1 MFSETPII
9 SVISFIETWEVLFI
23 VYISEISPPKKISGL
38 SSICVAFDYNPY
50 IVDSLKTI
58 PTYYYHKKD
67 KVWEFPVCYLGRL
80 LDNLTFLDEIQLKLL
95 DTPESGQF
103 RQGQLFQEPL
113 SEIEKVSFKMKP
125 FEHQLEAINFGLEH
139 EKWLLLDSMGLG
151 KTNSIIWLAETLK
164 RRGIIDHCFIICGVN
179 SLKQNW
185 KKEIAKFSTE
195 SAVVLGEYTTRTGT
209 IRYRPMDKRAE
220 QLRNPIEEFFVIT
233 NIESLR
239 DDRIIEAFKK
249 SENSFGMIAF
259 DEAHKAATKTSQQ
272 GTNLLKLDAPFKI
285 AATGTL
291 ITNNPLSAYVPLSW
305 TENDQSTLTTY
316 KSQYCNFGGFK
327 NAQVIG
333 FKNLEVLQEEISN
346 CSLRRTLDQVRSDM
360 PPKTVTIELLELE
373 DDQRKFYEA
382 IKEGVKEEADKIE
395 LKSAN
400 LLALT
405 TRLRQATAC
414 PSLLTTQNICSVKV
428 ERCVELISEL
438 TSQGEKVVV
447 LSVFKET
454 LNELA
459 AKLGQFRYSINT
471 GDTPDAIVGNNVDR
485 FQNDPNEQ
493 VFAGTWGKVGTGWTL
508 NAASYLICLDTP
520 YTAAMFDQGTDRVW
534 RVNNERPAFI
544 TVLECKDTIDER
556 VQQIIE
562 HKKELGEYLVDGV
575 EFSGT
580 TSSKLDDELRAIIR
594 DL

>member
-1 MFSETPII
+1 MIHIT
-9 SVISFIETWEVLFI
+9 
-23 VYISEISPPKKISGL
+23 EISPPQKMSGL
-38 SSICVAFDYNPY
+38 SSICVTFDFNQY
-50 IVDSLKTI
+50 IVDALKTI

-67 KVWEFPVCYLGRL
+67 NVWEFPICYLGRL
-80 LDNLTFLDEIQLKLL
+80 LDSLTFLDEIQLKLL
-95 DTPESGQF
+95 DTPESGELRFGKQYN
-103 RQGQLFQEPL
+103 LEPL

-125 FEHQLEAINFGLEH
+125 FDHQLEAINYGLAQ

-195 SAVVLGEYTTRTGT
+195 SAVVLGEYTTRNGT
-209 IRYRPMDKRAE
+209 IRYRSMDKRAA
-220 QLRNPIEEFFVIT
+220 QLKDPIEEFFVIT
-233 NIESLR
+233 NLESLR
-239 DDRIIEAFKK
+239 DDCIIEAFKK
-249 SENSFGMIAF
+249 SSNNFGMIAF

-305 TENDQSTLTTY
+305 TGNDRSILTTY
-316 KSQYCNFGGFK
+316 KSQYCNFGGIH

-333 FKNLEVLQEEISN
+333 FKNLEVLQEEIQS
-346 CSLRRTLDQVRSDM
+346 CSLRRTLDQVRTDM
-360 PPKTVTIELLELE
+360 PPKTVTLEVLE
-373 DDQRKFYEA
+373 PDESQRKFYEA

-414 PSLLTTQNICSVKV
+414 PSLLTTQNISSCKV
-428 ERCVELISEL
+428 DRCVELIQEL

-454 LNELA
+454 LNDLA
-459 AKLGQFRYSINT
+459 AKLDQFRFSVNT
-471 GDTPDAIVGNNVDR
+471 GDVPDAIVADNVSR
-485 FQNDPNEQ
+485 FQDDPREQ
-493 VFAGTWGKVGTGWTL
+493 VFIGTWGKVGTGWTL
-508 NAASYLICLDTP
+508 NAASYLICIDTP
-520 YTAAMFDQGTDRVW
+520 YTAAMFDQGTDRIW
-534 RVNNERPAFI
+534 RVNNDRPAFI
-544 TVLECKDTIDER
+544 TVLLCGDTIDER
-556 VQQIIE
+556 VQEIIE
-562 HKKELGEYLVDGV
+562 RKKELGEYLVDGV
-575 EFSGT
+575 EFSGQLN
-580 TSSKLDDELRAIIR
+580 SKLDDELRAIIR

>member
-1 MFSETPII
+1 MIHIT
-9 SVISFIETWEVLFI
+9 
-23 VYISEISPPKKISGL
+23 EISPPQKMSGL
-38 SSICVAFDYNPY
+38 SSICVTFDFNQY
-50 IVDSLKTI
+50 IVDALKTI

-67 KVWEFPVCYLGRL
+67 NVWEFPICYLGRL
-80 LDNLTFLDEIQLKLL
+80 LDSLTFLDEIQLKLL
-95 DTPESGQF
+95 DTPESGDGEF
-103 RQGQLFQEPL
+103 RFGKQYNLEPL

-125 FEHQLEAINFGLEH
+125 FDHQLEAINYGLAQ

-195 SAVVLGEYTTRTGT
+195 SAVVLGEYTTRNGT
-209 IRYRPMDKRAE
+209 IRYRSLDQRAA
-220 QLRNPIEEFFVIT
+220 QLKDPIEEFFVIT
-233 NIESLR
+233 NLESLR

-249 SENSFGMIAF
+249 SSNKFGMIAF

-305 TENDQSTLTTY
+305 TGNDRSILTTY
-316 KSQYCNFGGFK
+316 KSQYCNFGGIH

-333 FKNLEVLQEEISN
+333 FKNLEVLQEEIQS
-346 CSLRRTLDQVRSDM
+346 CSLRRTLDQVRTDM
-360 PPKTVTIELLELE
+360 PPKTVTLEVLE
-373 DDQRKFYEA
+373 PDESQRKFYEA

-414 PSLLTTQNICSVKV
+414 PSLLTTQSISSCKV
-428 ERCVELISEL
+428 DRCVELIQEL

-454 LNELA
+454 LNDLA
-459 AKLGQFRYSINT
+459 AKLDQFRFSINT
-471 GDTPDAIVGNNVDR
+471 GDVPDAVVADNVSR
-485 FQNDPNEQ
+485 FQEDPREQ
-493 VFAGTWGKVGTGWTL
+493 VFIGTWGKVGTGWTL
-508 NAASYLICLDTP
+508 NAASYLICIDTP
-520 YTAAMFDQGTDRVW
+520 YTAAMFDQGTDRIW
-534 RVNNERPAFI
+534 RVNNDRPAFI
-544 TVLECKDTIDER
+544 TVLICGDTIDER
-556 VQQIIE
+556 VQEIIE
-562 HKKELGEYLVDGV
+562 RKKELGEYLVDGV
-575 EFSGT
+575 EFSGQLN
-580 TSSKLDDELRAIIR
+580 SKLDDELRAIIR

>member
-1 MFSETPII
+1 MINIT
-9 SVISFIETWEVLFI
+9 
-23 VYISEISPPKKISGL
+23 EISPPSKVSGL
-38 SSICVAFDYNPY
+38 SSILVACDYNPY
-50 IVDSLKTI
+50 VIDSLKTV

-67 KVWEFPVCYLGRL
+67 KLWEFPICYLGRI
-80 LDNLTFLDEIQLKLL
+80 LDNLTFLDDIQLKLL
-95 DTPESGQF
+95 DTPESGEF
-103 RQGQLFQEPL
+103 RFSKNNPQEPL
-113 SEIEKVSFKMKP
+113 TEIEKVSFKMKP

-164 RRGIIDHCFIICGVN
+164 RRGVIDHCFIICGVN

-220 QLRNPIEEFFVIT
+220 QLKNPIEEFFVIT

-249 SENSFGMIAF
+249 SENKFGMIAF
-259 DEAHKAATKTSQQ
+259 DEAHRAATKSSQQ

-305 TENDQSTLTTY
+305 TGNDQSILTMY

-327 NAQVIG
+327 NAQVTG

-360 PPKTVTIELLELE
+360 PPKTVTIELLEPE

-405 TRLRQATAC
+405 TRLRQATSC
-414 PSLLTTQNICSVKV
+414 PSLLTTQDISSCKV
-428 ERCVELISEL
+428 DRCVELIQEL

-459 AKLGQFRYSINT
+459 AKLEQFRYSINT
-471 GDTPDAIVGNNVDR
+471 GDTPDAVVGSNVAR
-485 FQNDPNEQ
+485 FQDDPKEQ

-520 YTAAMFDQGTDRVW
+520 YTAAMFDQGTDRIW

-562 HKKELGEYLVDGV
+562 TKKELGEYLVDGV
-575 EFSGT
+575 EFSGPINN
-580 TSSKLDDELRAIIR
+580 KLDDELRAIIR

>member
-1 MFSETPII
+1 VPS
-9 SVISFIETWEVLFI
+9 
-23 VYISEISPPKKISGL
+23 
-38 SSICVAFDYNPY
+38 
-50 IVDSLKTI
+50 
-58 PTYYYHKKD
+58 
-67 KVWEFPVCYLGRL
+67 CYLGRL
-80 LDNLTFLDEIQLKLL
+80 LDNLTFLDDIQLKLL

-103 RQGQLFQEPL
+103 RSGKFNLEPL

-125 FEHQLEAINFGLEH
+125 FEHQLEAINFGLTN

-151 KTNSIIWLAETLK
+151 KTNSIMWLAETLK
-164 RRGIIDHCFIICGVN
+164 RRGLINHCFIICGVN

-185 KKEIAKFSTE
+185 KKEIQKFSTE

-209 IRYRPMDKRAE
+209 VRYRSMEKRAE

-233 NIESLR
+233 NLESLR

-249 SENSFGMIAF
+249 SSNKFGMIAF
-259 DEAHKAATKTSQQ
+259 DEAHKAATKSSQQ

-305 TENDQSTLTTY
+305 TGNDQSTLTNY

-333 FKNLEVLQEEISN
+333 YKNLDVLQEEINS

-360 PPKTVTIELLELE
+360 PQKTVTLEVLE
-373 DDQRKFYEA
+373 PDDDQRKFYEA

-414 PSLLTTQNICSVKV
+414 PSLLTTQSVSSCKV
-428 ERCVELISEL
+428 DRCVELIQEL

-459 AKLGQFRYSINT
+459 AKLGQFRFSINT
-471 GDTPDAIVGNNVDR
+471 GDTPDAVVGNNVAR
-485 FQNDPNEQ
+485 FQEDPSEQ

-508 NAASYLICLDTP
+508 NAASYLICIDTP
-520 YTAAMFDQGTDRVW
+520 YTAAMFDQGTDRVY
-534 RVNNERPAFI
+534 RINNDRPAFI
-544 TVLECKDTIDER
+544 TVLMCSDTIDER
-556 VQQIIE
+556 VQEIIE
-562 HKKELGEYLVDGV
+562 KKKELGEYLVDGV
-575 EFSGT
+575 EFSGNIN
-580 TSSKLDDELRAIIR
+580 SKLDDELRDILR
-594 DL
+594 SL

>member
-1 MFSETPII
+1 MIRLT
-9 SVISFIETWEVLFI
+9 
-23 VYISEISPPKKISGL
+23 EISPPKKISGL
-38 SSICVAFDYNPY
+38 SSICCTFDFNQY
-50 IVDSLKTI
+50 IVDALKTI
-58 PTYYYHKKD
+58 PTFYYHKKD
-67 KVWEFPVCYLGRL
+67 NVWEFPVSYLGRL
-80 LDNLTFLDEIQLKLL
+80 LDSLTFLDEIQLNLL
-95 DTPESGQF
+95 DTPESGEF
-103 RQGQLFQEPL
+103 HFNKKYSLEPL

-164 RRGIIDHCFIICGVN
+164 RRGVIDHCFIICGVN

-185 KKEIAKFSTE
+185 KKEIATFSTE
-195 SAVVLGEYTTRTGT
+195 SAVVLGEYVTRNGK
-209 IRYRPMDKRAE
+209 IRYRPMDKRAQ
-220 QLRNPIEEFFVIT
+220 QLKDPIEELFVIT
-233 NIESLR
+233 NLESLR
-239 DDRIIEAFKK
+239 DDRIIEAFK
-249 SENSFGMIAF
+249 NSKNRFGMIAF
-259 DEAHKAATKTSQQ
+259 DEAHKAATKSSQQ
-272 GTNLLKLDAPFKI
+272 GTNLLKLEAPFKI

-305 TENDQSTLTTY
+305 TGNDESTLTTY

-333 FKNLEVLQEEISN
+333 FKNLEILQEEIAS

-360 PPKTVTIELLELE
+360 PAKTVTVELLELE

-414 PSLLTTQNICSVKV
+414 PSLLTTQNVSSCKV
-428 ERCVELISEL
+428 DRCLELIQEL

-459 AKLGQFRYSINT
+459 AKLGQFRFSVNT
-471 GDTPDAIVGNNVDR
+471 GDTPDAVVANNVSR
-485 FQNDPNEQ
+485 FQEDPNEQ
-493 VFAGTWGKVGTGWTL
+493 VFAGTFGKVGTGWTL
-508 NAASYLICLDTP
+508 NAASYMICLDTP
-520 YTAAMFDQGTDRVW
+520 YTDAMFSQATDRVW
-534 RVNNERPAFI
+534 RVTNTRPAFI
-544 TVLECKDTIDER
+544 TVLQCSDTIDER
-556 VQQIIE
+556 VWEIIE
-562 HKKELGEYLVDGV
+562 TKKELGEYLVDGV
-575 EFSGT
+575 EFS
-580 TSSKLDDELRAIIR
+580 SAANNRLDDALRQILA

>member
-1 MFSETPII
+1 MIRLT
-9 SVISFIETWEVLFI
+9 
-23 VYISEISPPKKISGL
+23 EISPPKKISGL
-38 SSICVAFDYNPY
+38 SSICCTFDFNQY

-58 PTYYYHKKD
+58 PTFYYHKKD
-67 KVWEFPVCYLGRL
+67 NVWEFPVCYLGRL
-80 LDNLTFLDEIQLKLL
+80 LDSLTFLDEIQLKLL

-103 RQGQLFQEPL
+103 HFGRQFNLEPL
-113 SEIEKVSFKMKP
+113 SEIEKVSFKLKP
-125 FEHQLEAINFGLEH
+125 FDHQLEAINYGLAH

-185 KKEIAKFSTE
+185 KKEIEKFSTE

-209 IRYRPMDKRAE
+209 IRYRSMDKRAA
-220 QLRNPIEEFFVIT
+220 QLEDPIDEFFVIT
-233 NIESLR
+233 NLESLR
-239 DDRIIEAFKK
+239 DDRVIEAFKK
-249 SENSFGMIAF
+249 SNNKFGMIAF

-272 GTNLLKLDAPFKI
+272 GTNLLKLEAPFKV

-305 TENDQSTLTTY
+305 TNNDQSILTTY
-316 KSQYCNFGGFK
+316 KSQYCNFGGIK
-327 NAQVIG
+327 NSQVIG
-333 FKNLEVLQEEISN
+333 FKNLDVLQEEIQS

-360 PPKTVTIELLELE
+360 PPKTVTLEVLE
-373 DDQRKFYEA
+373 PDDNQRKFYEA

-414 PSLLTTQNICSVKV
+414 PGLLTTQKV
-428 ERCVELISEL
+428 ESIKVNRCLEYIEELV
-438 TSQGEKVVV
+438 SQGEKVVV

-454 LNELA
+454 LNDLA
-459 AKLGQFRYSINT
+459 AKLGQFRFSINT
-471 GDTPDAIVGNNVDR
+471 GDTPDAIVASNVER
-485 FQNDPNEQ
+485 FQADPNEQ
-493 VFAGTWGKVGTGWTL
+493 VFIGTWGKVGTGWTL
-508 NAASYLICLDTP
+508 NAASYLICIDTP
-520 YTAAMFDQGTDRVW
+520 YTAAMFDQGTDRIW

-544 TVLECKDTIDER
+544 TVLICKDTIDER
-556 VQQIIE
+556 VQEIIE
-562 HKKELGEYLVDGV
+562 NKKELGEYLVDGI
-575 EFSGT
+575 EFTGHAN
-580 TSSKLDDELRAIIR
+580 SKLDDELRAIIR

>member
-1 MFSETPII
+1 MIHIT
-9 SVISFIETWEVLFI
+9 
-23 VYISEISPPKKISGL
+23 EISPPQKMSGL
-38 SSICVAFDYNPY
+38 SSICVTFDFNQY
-50 IVDSLKTI
+50 IVDALKTI

-67 KVWEFPVCYLGRL
+67 NVWEFPICYLGRL
-80 LDNLTFLDEIQLKLL
+80 LDSLTFLDEIQLKLL
-95 DTPESGQF
+95 DTPESGEF
-103 RQGQLFQEPL
+103 RFGKQYNLEPL

-125 FEHQLEAINFGLEH
+125 FDHQLEAINYGLAQ

-195 SAVVLGEYTTRTGT
+195 SAVVLGEYTTRNGT
-209 IRYRPMDKRAE
+209 IRYRSMDKRAA
-220 QLRNPIEEFFVIT
+220 QLKDPIEEFFVIT
-233 NIESLR
+233 NLESLR

-249 SENSFGMIAF
+249 SSNKFGMIAF

-305 TENDQSTLTTY
+305 TDNDRSILTTY
-316 KSQYCNFGGFK
+316 KSQYCNFGGIH

-333 FKNLEVLQEEISN
+333 FKNLEVLQEEIQS
-346 CSLRRTLDQVRSDM
+346 CSLRRTLDQVRTDM
-360 PPKTVTIELLELE
+360 PPKTVTLEVLE
-373 DDQRKFYEA
+373 PDESQRKFYEA

-414 PSLLTTQNICSVKV
+414 PSLLTTQNISSCKV
-428 ERCVELISEL
+428 DRCIELIQEL

-454 LNELA
+454 LNDLA
-459 AKLGQFRYSINT
+459 AKLDQFRFSINT
-471 GDTPDAIVGNNVDR
+471 GDVPDAVVADNVSR
-485 FQNDPNEQ
+485 FQDDPREQ
-493 VFAGTWGKVGTGWTL
+493 VFIGTWGKVGTGWTL
-508 NAASYLICLDTP
+508 NAASYLICIDTP
-520 YTAAMFDQGTDRVW
+520 YTAAMFDQGTDRIW
-534 RVNNERPAFI
+534 RVNNDRPAFI
-544 TVLECKDTIDER
+544 TVLLCGDTIDER
-556 VQQIIE
+556 VQEIIE
-562 HKKELGEYLVDGV
+562 RKKELGEYLVDGV
-575 EFSGT
+575 EFSGQLN
-580 TSSKLDDELRAIIR
+580 SKLDDELRAIIR

>member
-1 MFSETPII
+1 MIRIF
-9 SVISFIETWEVLFI
+9 
-23 VYISEISPPKKISGL
+23 EISPPKKISGL
-38 SSICVAFDYNPY
+38 SSLIVDFNFNQY
-50 IVDSLKTI
+50 IVDSIKTI
-58 PTYYYHKKD
+58 PTAHYHKKE
-67 KVWEFPVCYLGRL
+67 KCWELPICYLGRL
-80 LDNLTFLDEIQLKLL
+80 LDSLTFLDEIQLKLL
-95 DTPESGQF
+95 DTPKSGEF
-103 RQGQLFQEPL
+103 HFNKHFNLEPL

-125 FEHQLEAINFGLEH
+125 FEHQLEAINFGLDK

-185 KKEIAKFSTE
+185 KKEIQKFSTE
-195 SAVVLGEYTTRTGT
+195 SAVVLGEYITRNGTTR
-209 IRYRPMDKRAE
+209 YRSMDKRAQ
-220 QLRNPIEEFFVIT
+220 QLKDPIEEFFVIT
-233 NIESLR
+233 NLESLR
-239 DDRIIEAFKK
+239 DDRIIEAFNK
-249 SENSFGMIAF
+249 SANKFGMIAF

-272 GTNLLKLDAPFKI
+272 GTNLLKLEAPFKI

-305 TENDQSTLTTY
+305 TGNDESTLTNY

-327 NAQVIG
+327 NNQVIG
-333 FKNLEVLQEEISN
+333 FKNLDVLQEVIKS

-360 PPKTVTIELLELE
+360 PPKTVTLELLEPE

-395 LKSAN
+395 LKTSS

-405 TRLRQATAC
+405 TRLRQASAC
-414 PSLLTTQNICSVKV
+414 PSILTTQPVSSCKV
-428 ERCVELISEL
+428 DRCLELIQEL

-459 AKLGQFRYSINT
+459 AKLDEFRFSINT
-471 GDTPDAIVGNNVDR
+471 GDVPDPVVASNVAR
-485 FQNDPNEQ
+485 FQDDPNEQ
-493 VFAGTWGKVGTGWTL
+493 VFIGTWGKVGTGWTL
-508 NAASYLICLDTP
+508 NSASYLICLDTP
-520 YTAAMFDQGTDRVW
+520 YTAAMFDQGVDRIY
-534 RVNNERPAFI
+534 RVNNTRPAFI
-544 TVLECKDTIDER
+544 TVLICRDTIDER

-562 HKKELGEYLVDGV
+562 SKKELGNYLIDGI
-575 EFSGT
+575 E
-580 TSSKLDDELRAIIR
+580 SSNITNNLLDDELRAIIR

>member
-1 MFSETPII
+1 MI
-9 SVISFIETWEVLFI
+9 
-23 VYISEISPPKKISGL
+23 YITEISPAKKISGL
-38 SSICVAFDYNPY
+38 SSIAVTFDFNQY
-50 IVDSLKTI
+50 IVDALKTI
-58 PTYYYHKKD
+58 PTFYYHKKD
-67 KVWEFPVCYLGRL
+67 NVWEFPICYLGRL
-80 LDNLTFLDEIQLKLL
+80 LDSLTFLDEIQLKLL
-95 DTPESGQF
+95 DSPESGEFRFNKQF
-103 RQGQLFQEPL
+103 NLEPL

-125 FEHQLEAINFGLEH
+125 FEHQLDAINYGLTQ

-164 RRGIIDHCFIICGVN
+164 RRGLIDHCFIICGVN

-185 KKEIAKFSTE
+185 KKEIEKFSTE
-195 SAVVLGEYTTRTGT
+195 SAVVLGEYITRTGT
-209 IRYRPMDKRAE
+209 IRYRSMDKRAK
-220 QLRNPIEEFFVIT
+220 QLLDPIEEFFVIT
-233 NIESLR
+233 NLESLR

-249 SENSFGMIAF
+249 THNKFGMIAF
-259 DEAHKAATKTSQQ
+259 DEAHKAATKSSQQ
-272 GTNLLKLDAPFKI
+272 GTNLLKLDAPFKV

-305 TENDQSTLTTY
+305 TDNDQSTLTTY

-333 FKNLEVLQEEISN
+333 FKNLEVLQEEINS
-346 CSLRRTLDQVRSDM
+346 CALRRTLDQVRTDM
-360 PPKTVTIELLELE
+360 PPKTVTLELLEPD

-405 TRLRQATAC
+405 TRLRQATSC
-414 PSLLTTQNICSVKV
+414 PSLLTTQNVSSCKV
-428 ERCVELISEL
+428 DRCVELIQEL

-454 LNELA
+454 LRELA
-459 AKLGQFRYSINT
+459 AKLDQFRFSINT
-471 GDTPDAIVGNNVDR
+471 GDTPDAVVADNVAR
-485 FQNDPNEQ
+485 FQDNPAEQ

-520 YTAAMFDQGTDRVW
+520 YTAAMFDQGTDRIW
-534 RVNNERPAFI
+534 RVNNTRPAFI
-544 TVLECKDTIDER
+544 TVLLCKDTIDER

-562 HKKELGEYLVDGV
+562 AKKELGEYLVDGI
-575 EFSGT
+575 EFS
-580 TSSKLDDELRAIIR
+580 SAANSRLDDELRAIIR

>member
-1 MFSETPII
+1 MIHIT
-9 SVISFIETWEVLFI
+9 
-23 VYISEISPPKKISGL
+23 EISPPQKISGL
-38 SSICVAFDYNPY
+38 SSICVTFDFNQYV
-50 IVDSLKTI
+50 VDALKTI
-58 PTYYYHKKD
+58 PTFYYHKKD
-67 KVWEFPVCYLGRL
+67 NVWEFPICYLGRL
-80 LDNLTFLDEIQLKLL
+80 LDSLTFLDEIQLKLL
-95 DTPESGQF
+95 DTPEFGEFHFGRQF
-103 RQGQLFQEPL
+103 NLEPL
-113 SEIEKVSFKMKP
+113 TETEKISFKMNP
-125 FEHQLEAINFGLEH
+125 FEHQLEAINYGLTH

-185 KKEIAKFSTE
+185 KKEIEKFSTE
-195 SAVVLGEYTTRTGT
+195 SAVVLGEYITRTGT
-209 IRYRPMDKRAE
+209 VRYRSMDKRAA
-220 QLRNPIEEFFVIT
+220 QLKEPIDEFFVIT
-233 NIESLR
+233 NLESLR

-249 SENSFGMIAF
+249 SSNKFGMIAF

-272 GTNLLKLDAPFKI
+272 GTNLLKLEAPFKV

-305 TENDQSTLTTY
+305 TGNDQSILTTY
-316 KSQYCNFGGFK
+316 KSQYCNFGGIK
-327 NAQVIG
+327 DSQVIG
-333 FKNLEVLQEEISN
+333 FKNLEVLQEEIQS

-360 PPKTVTIELLELE
+360 PPKTVTLELLEP
-373 DDQRKFYEA
+373 DDTQRKFYEA

-414 PSLLTTQNICSVKV
+414 PSLLTTQKV
-428 ERCVELISEL
+428 SSCKVDRCVELIQEL

-454 LNELA
+454 INELA
-459 AKLGQFRYSINT
+459 TKLDQFRYSINT
-471 GDTPDAIVGNNVDR
+471 GDVPDAIVANNVSR
-485 FQNDPNEQ
+485 FQEDPNEQ
-493 VFAGTWGKVGTGWTL
+493 VFIGTWGKIGTGWTL
-508 NAASYLICLDTP
+508 NAASYLICIDTP
-520 YTAAMFDQGTDRVW
+520 YTAAMFDQGTDRIW
-534 RVNNERPAFI
+534 RVNNTRPAFI
-544 TVLECKDTIDER
+544 TVLLCKETIDER

-562 HKKELGEYLVDGV
+562 TKKELGEYLVDGI
-575 EFSGT
+575 EFNNQNNYR
-580 TSSKLDDELRAIIR
+580 LDDELRAIIR

>member
-1 MFSETPII
+1 MIHIT
-9 SVISFIETWEVLFI
+9 
-23 VYISEISPPKKISGL
+23 EISPPKKISGL
-38 SSICVAFDYNPY
+38 SSICVTFNFNQY
-50 IVDSLKTI
+50 IVDALKTI

-67 KVWEFPVCYLGRL
+67 NVWEFPICYLGRL
-80 LDNLTFLDEIQLKLL
+80 LDSLTFLDEIKLSL
-95 DTPESGQF
+95 LNTPESGEFHFGRQF
-103 RQGQLFQEPL
+103 NLEPL
-113 SEIEKVSFKMKP
+113 SETEKVSFKMKP
-125 FEHQLEAINFGLEH
+125 FDHQLEAINFGLEH

-164 RRGIIDHCFIICGVN
+164 RRGIIDHCFIVCGVN

-195 SAVVLGEYTTRTGT
+195 SAIVLGEHITRTGS
-209 IRYRPMDKRAE
+209 IRYKSMDKRAA
-220 QLRNPIEEFFVIT
+220 QLKDPIEEFFVIT
-233 NIESLR
+233 NLESLR

-249 SENSFGMIAF
+249 SSNKFGMIAF

-272 GTNLLKLDAPFKI
+272 GTNLLKLEAPFKI

-305 TENDQSTLTTY
+305 TDNDQSILTTY
-316 KSQYCNFGGFK
+316 KSQYCNFGGIK
-327 NAQVIG
+327 DSQVIG
-333 FKNLEVLQEEISN
+333 FKNLEVLREEIES

-360 PPKTVTIELLELE
+360 PPKTVTLEVLE
-373 DDQRKFYEA
+373 PDDNQRKFYEA

-395 LKSAN
+395 LKATN

-414 PSLLTTQNICSVKV
+414 PGLLTTQKV
-428 ERCVELISEL
+428 ESIKVTRCLEYIEEL

-454 LNELA
+454 INDLA
-459 AKLGQFRYSINT
+459 TKLGQFRFSVNT
-471 GDTPDAIVGNNVDR
+471 GDVSDAEVAANVER
-485 FQNDPNEQ
+485 FQSDPKEQ
-493 VFAGTWGKVGTGWTL
+493 VFIGTWGKVGTGWTL
-508 NAASYLICLDTP
+508 NAASYLICIDTP
-520 YTAAMFDQGTDRVW
+520 YTAAMFDQGTDRIW
-534 RVNNERPAFI
+534 RVNNDRPAFI
-544 TVLECKDTIDER
+544 TVLICGDTIDER

-562 HKKELGEYLVDGV
+562 TKKELGDYLVDGK
-575 EFSGT
+575 ESDG
-580 TSSKLDDELRAIIR
+580 SINNKLVDELRAIIR

>member
-1 MFSETPII
+1 MINIT
-9 SVISFIETWEVLFI
+9 
-23 VYISEISPPKKISGL
+23 EISPPKKISGL
-38 SSICVAFDYNPY
+38 SSLAITFDFSQYV
-50 IVDSLKTI
+50 VDALKTI
-58 PTYYYHKKD
+58 PTFYYHKKD
-67 KVWEFPVCYLGRL
+67 NVWEFPVCYLSRL
-80 LDNLTFLDEIQLKLL
+80 LDSLTFLDEIKLNLL
-95 DTPESGQF
+95 DTPESGEF
-103 RQGQLFQEPL
+103 HFGQQYNLEPL

-125 FEHQLEAINFGLEH
+125 FEHQLEAINYGLAH

-164 RRGIIDHCFIICGVN
+164 RRGIIDHCFLICGVN

-195 SAVVLGEYTTRTGT
+195 SAVVLGEYTTRTGN
-209 IRYRPMDKRAE
+209 IRYRSMDKRAQ
-220 QLRNPIEEFFVIT
+220 QLKDPIEEFFVIT

-249 SENSFGMIAF
+249 SSNKFGMIAF
-259 DEAHKAATKTSQQ
+259 DEAHRAATKSSQQ
-272 GTNLLKLDAPFKI
+272 GTNLLKLDAPFKV

-291 ITNNPLSAYVPLSW
+291 ITNNPLSAYVPLTW
-305 TENDQSTLTTY
+305 TSNDQSTLTAY

-333 FKNLEVLQEEISN
+333 FKNLDVLQEEISS

-360 PPKTVTIELLELE
+360 PPKTVTVELLEPE

-414 PSLLTTQNICSVKV
+414 PSLLTTQKISSCKV
-428 ERCVELISEL
+428 DRCVELIQEL

-447 LSVFKET
+447 LSTFKET

-459 AKLGQFRYSINT
+459 TKLEQFRFSINT
-471 GDTPDAIVGNNVDR
+471 GDTPDAVVASNVAR
-485 FQNDPNEQ
+485 FQEDPKEQ
-493 VFAGTWGKVGTGWTL
+493 VFTGTWGKVGTGWTL
-508 NAASYLICLDTP
+508 NSASYLICLDTP
-520 YTAAMFDQGTDRVW
+520 YTAAMFDQGTDRIH
-534 RVNNERPAFI
+534 RITSTRPSFI
-544 TVLECKDTIDER
+544 TVLQCNDTIDER
-556 VQQIIE
+556 VWEIVKA
-562 HKKELGEYLVDGV
+562 KKELGEYLVDGI
-575 EFSGT
+575 EFNNT
-580 TSSKLDDELRAIIR
+580 MLNNKLDDELRAIIR

>member
-1 MFSETPII
+1 MIKI
-9 SVISFIETWEVLFI
+9 
-23 VYISEISPPKKISGL
+23 YEISPGKKISGL
-38 SSICVAFDYNPY
+38 SSLIVTFDFNQY
-50 IVDSLKTI
+50 IVDALKTL
-58 PTYYYHKKD
+58 PTYYYHKRD
-67 KVWEFPVCYLGRL
+67 KVWEVPICYLGRL
-80 LDNLTFLDEIQLKLL
+80 LDSLTFLDEIQLKLL
-95 DTPESGQF
+95 DTTKSGEF
-103 RQGQLFQEPL
+103 RFNQKYNLEPL

-125 FEHQLEAINFGLEH
+125 FEHQLEAINFGLSK

-164 RRGIIDHCFIICGVN
+164 RRGLIEHCFIICGVN

-185 KKEIAKFSTE
+185 KKEIQKFSTE
-195 SAVVLGEYTTRTGT
+195 SAIVLGEHITRTGN
-209 IRYRPMDKRAE
+209 IRYKSMEKRAQ
-220 QLRNPIEEFFVIT
+220 QLRDPIDEFFIIT
-233 NIESLR
+233 NLESLR
-239 DDRIIEAFKK
+239 DDRIIEAFK
-249 SENSFGMIAF
+249 NSSNNFGMIAF
-259 DEAHKAATKTSQQ
+259 DEAHKAATKSSQQ
-272 GTNLLKLDAPFKI
+272 GTNLLKLDAPFKV

-305 TENDQSTLTTY
+305 TGNDQAILTTF

-333 FKNLEVLQEEISN
+333 FKNLEVLQEEIKN

-360 PPKTVTIELLELE
+360 PPKTITLEVLELE

-414 PSLLTTQNICSVKV
+414 PSLLTTQKISSCKV
-428 ERCVELISEL
+428 DRCVELIQEL

-454 LNELA
+454 INELKT
-459 AKLGQFRYSINT
+459 KLDQFRFSINT
-471 GDTPDAIVGNNVDR
+471 GDTSDAAVANNVAR
-485 FQNDPNEQ
+485 FQEDPQEQ
-493 VFAGTWGKVGTGWTL
+493 VFIGTWGKVGTGWTL
-508 NAASYLICLDTP
+508 NAASYLICIDTP
-520 YTAAMFDQGTDRVW
+520 YTSAMFDQGTDRIW

-544 TVLECKDTIDER
+544 TVLLCSETIDER

-562 HKKELGEYLVDGV
+562 TKKELGEYLVDGV
-575 EFSGT
+575 DFSN
-580 TSSKLDDELRAIIR
+580 SSNTRLDDELRAILR

>member
-1 MFSETPII
+1 MI
-9 SVISFIETWEVLFI
+9 
-23 VYISEISPPKKISGL
+23 YITEISPPQKISGL
-38 SSICVAFDYNPY
+38 SSICVTFDFNQY
-50 IVDSLKTI
+50 IVDALKTI
-58 PTYYYHKKD
+58 PTFYYHKKD
-67 KVWEFPVCYLGRL
+67 NVWEFPICYLGRL
-80 LDNLTFLDEIQLKLL
+80 LDSLTFLDEIQLKLL
-95 DTPESGQF
+95 DTPESGEFHFGRQF
-103 RQGQLFQEPL
+103 NLEPL
-113 SEIEKVSFKMKP
+113 SETEKISFKMKP
-125 FEHQLEAINFGLEH
+125 FDHQLEAINYGLDH

-164 RRGIIDHCFIICGVN
+164 RRGVIDHCFIICGVN

-185 KKEIAKFSTE
+185 KKEIQKFSTE

-209 IRYRPMDKRAE
+209 IRYRSMDKRAA
-220 QLRNPIEEFFVIT
+220 QLKDPIDEFFVIT
-233 NIESLR
+233 NLESLR

-249 SENSFGMIAF
+249 SSNKFGMIAF

-272 GTNLLKLDAPFKI
+272 GTNLLKLEAPFKV

-305 TENDQSTLTTY
+305 TGNDQSILTTY
-316 KSQYCNFGGFK
+316 KSQYCNFGGIK
-327 NAQVIG
+327 DSQVIG
-333 FKNLEVLQEEISN
+333 FKNLEVLQEEIQS

-360 PPKTVTIELLELE
+360 PPKTVTLELLEP
-373 DDQRKFYEA
+373 DDAQKKFYEA

-414 PSLLTTQNICSVKV
+414 PGLLTTQKISSCKV
-428 ERCVELISEL
+428 DRCVELIQEL

-454 LNELA
+454 INDLA
-459 AKLGQFRYSINT
+459 TKLDQFRYSVNT
-471 GDTPDAIVGNNVDR
+471 GDVPDAVVANNVSR
-485 FQNDPNEQ
+485 FQEDPNEQ
-493 VFAGTWGKVGTGWTL
+493 VFIGTWGKVGTGWTL
-508 NAASYLICLDTP
+508 NAASYLICIDTP
-520 YTAAMFDQGTDRVW
+520 YTAAMFDQGTDRIW
-534 RVNNERPAFI
+534 RVNNTRPAFI
-544 TVLECKDTIDER
+544 TVLLCKETIDER

-562 HKKELGEYLVDGV
+562 TKKELGEYLVDGI
-575 EFSGT
+575 EFSSQNST
-580 TSSKLDDELRAIIR
+580 RLDDELRAIIR

>member
-1 MFSETPII
+1 MIHIT
-9 SVISFIETWEVLFI
+9 
-23 VYISEISPPKKISGL
+23 EISPPQKMSGL
-38 SSICVAFDYNPY
+38 SSICVTFDFNQY
-50 IVDSLKTI
+50 IVDALKTI

-67 KVWEFPVCYLGRL
+67 NVWEFPICYLSRL
-80 LDNLTFLDEIQLKLL
+80 LDSLTFLDEIQLRLL
-95 DTPESGQF
+95 DTPESGEF
-103 RQGQLFQEPL
+103 RFNKQYNLEPL

-125 FEHQLEAINFGLEH
+125 FDHQLEAINYGLAQ

-164 RRGIIDHCFIICGVN
+164 RRGVIDHCFIICGVN

-195 SAVVLGEYTTRTGT
+195 SAVVLGEYTTRNGT
-209 IRYRPMDKRAE
+209 IRYRSMDKRAA
-220 QLRNPIEEFFVIT
+220 QLKDPIEEFFVIT
-233 NIESLR
+233 NLESLR

-249 SENSFGMIAF
+249 SSNKFGMIAF

-305 TENDQSTLTTY
+305 TENDKSILTTY
-316 KSQYCNFGGFK
+316 KSQYCNFGGIH

-333 FKNLEVLQEEISN
+333 FKNLEVLQEEIQS
-346 CSLRRTLDQVRSDM
+346 CSLRRTLDQVRTDM
-360 PPKTVTIELLELE
+360 PPKTVTLEVLE
-373 DDQRKFYEA
+373 PDETQRKLYEA

-414 PSLLTTQNICSVKV
+414 PSLLTTQNISSCKV
-428 ERCVELISEL
+428 DRCVELIQEL

-454 LNELA
+454 LNDLA
-459 AKLGQFRYSINT
+459 AKLDQFRFSVNT
-471 GDTPDAIVGNNVDR
+471 GDVPDAIVADNVSR
-485 FQNDPNEQ
+485 FQDDPREQ
-493 VFAGTWGKVGTGWTL
+493 VFIGTWGKVGTGWTL
-508 NAASYLICLDTP
+508 NAASYLICIDTP
-520 YTAAMFDQGTDRVW
+520 YTAAMFDQGTDRIW
-534 RVNNERPAFI
+534 RVNNDRPAFI
-544 TVLECKDTIDER
+544 TVLICGDTIDER
-556 VQQIIE
+556 VQEIIE
-562 HKKELGEYLVDGV
+562 RKKELGEYLVDGV
-575 EFSGT
+575 EFSGQLN
-580 TSSKLDDELRAIIR
+580 SKLDDELRAIIR

>member
-1 MFSETPII
+1 
-9 SVISFIETWEVLFI
+9 VINIYEV
-23 VYISEISPPKKISGL
+23 SPPNKLSGL
-38 SSICVAFDYNPY
+38 SSLVIKFDYNEY
-50 IVDSLKTI
+50 IVDALKTLPTYNYDKKNKLWEI
-58 PTYYYHKKD
+58 PT
-67 KVWEFPVCYLGRL
+67 CYLGRV
-80 LDNLTFLDEIQLKLL
+80 LDSLTFLDEIQLKLL
-95 DTPESGQF
+95 DTPESGEFRFNRQF
-103 RQGQLFQEPL
+103 NLEPL

-125 FEHQLEAINFGLEH
+125 FEHQLEAINFGLAK

-185 KKEIAKFSTE
+185 KKEIQKFSTE

-209 IRYRPMDKRAE
+209 TRYRSMDKRAQ
-220 QLRNPIEEFFVIT
+220 QLKDPIEEFFVIT
-233 NIESLR
+233 NLESLR

-249 SENSFGMIAF
+249 SSNQFGMIAF
-259 DEAHKAATKTSQQ
+259 DEAHKAATKSSQQ
-272 GTNLLKLDAPFKI
+272 GTNLLKLDASFKI

-305 TENDQSTLTTY
+305 TGNDQSTLTNY

-333 FKNLEVLQEEISN
+333 FKNLEVLQEEIKS

-360 PPKTVTIELLELE
+360 PPKTVTLEVLEPE

-395 LKSAN
+395 LKTSS

-405 TRLRQATAC
+405 TRLRQASAC
-414 PSLLTTQNICSVKV
+414 PSILTTQSISSCKV
-428 ERCVELISEL
+428 DRCVELIEEL
-438 TSQGEKVVV
+438 TTQGEKVVV

-459 AKLGQFRYSINT
+459 AKLDQFRYSINT
-471 GDTPDAIVGNNVDR
+471 GDVPDAVVANNVTR
-485 FQNDPNEQ
+485 FQDDPNEQ
-493 VFAGTWGKVGTGWTL
+493 VFIGTWGKVGTGWTL
-508 NAASYLICLDTP
+508 NSASYLICLDTP
-520 YTAAMFDQGTDRVW
+520 YTAAMFDQGTDRIW
-534 RVNNERPAFI
+534 RVNNTRPAFV
-544 TVLECKDTIDER
+544 TVLMCKDTIDER

-562 HKKELGEYLVDGV
+562 TKKELGEYLVDGV
-575 EFSGT
+575 DFSGQLNN
-580 TSSKLDDELRAIIR
+580 KLEDALREIIR

>member
-1 MFSETPII
+1 MIRLT
-9 SVISFIETWEVLFI
+9 
-23 VYISEISPPKKISGL
+23 EISPPKKISGL
-38 SSICVAFDYNPY
+38 SSICVTFDFNQY
-50 IVDSLKTI
+50 IVDALKTI
-58 PTYYYHKKD
+58 PTFYYHKKD
-67 KVWEFPVCYLGRL
+67 NVWEFPICYLGRL
-80 LDNLTFLDEIQLKLL
+80 LDSLTFLDEIQLKLL

-103 RQGQLFQEPL
+103 HFASKYQQPPL

-125 FEHQLEAINFGLEH
+125 FEHQIETINFGLAN
-139 EKWLLLDSMGLG
+139 EKWLLLSSMGTG
-151 KTNSIIWLAETLK
+151 KTNMIMWLAETLK

-185 KKEIAKFSTE
+185 KKEIEKFSTE
-195 SAVVLGEYTTRTGT
+195 SAVVLGEYVTRTGT
-209 IRYRPMDKRAE
+209 VRYRSMDKRAQ
-220 QLRNPIEEFFVIT
+220 QLKDPIEEFFVIT
-233 NIESLR
+233 NLESLR

-249 SENSFGMIAF
+249 SSNSFGMIAF
-259 DEAHKAATKTSQQ
+259 DEAHKAATKSSQQ

-305 TENDQSTLTTY
+305 TGNDQSTLTTY

-333 FKNLEVLQEEISN
+333 FKNLEVLQEEIN
-346 CSLRRTLDQVRSDM
+346 ECSLRRTLDQVRSDM
-360 PPKTVTIELLELE
+360 PPKTVTLELLEPN

-395 LKSAN
+395 LKATN

-405 TRLRQATAC
+405 TRLRQATSC
-414 PSLLTTQNICSVKV
+414 PSLLTTQEVSSCKV
-428 ERCVELISEL
+428 DRCVELIQEL

-459 AKLGQFRYSINT
+459 AKLGQFRFSINT
-471 GDTPDAIVGNNVDR
+471 GDVPDAVVASNVSR
-485 FQNDPNEQ
+485 FQEDPNEQ

-508 NAASYLICLDTP
+508 NSASYLICLDTP
-520 YTAAMFDQGTDRVW
+520 YTAAMFDQGTDRIW
-534 RVNNERPAFI
+534 RVNNTRPAFI
-544 TVLECKDTIDER
+544 TVLLCKETIDER

-562 HKKELGEYLVDGV
+562 TKKELGDYLVDGK
-575 EFSGT
+575 EFTGSIN
-580 TSSKLDDELRAIIR
+580 SKLEDELRSIIL

>member
-1 MFSETPII
+1 MIKI
-9 SVISFIETWEVLFI
+9 
-23 VYISEISPPKKISGL
+23 YEISPPQKISGL
-38 SSICVAFDYNPY
+38 SSLIVQFDYNEY
-50 IVDSLKTI
+50 IVDSIKTI
-58 PTYYYHKKD
+58 PTAHYHKKE
-67 KVWEFPVCYLGRL
+67 KVWELPIAYLGRL
-80 LDNLTFLDEIQLKLL
+80 LDSLTFLDEIQLRLL
-95 DTPESGQF
+95 DTPESGEFHFNKQF
-103 RQGQLFQEPL
+103 NLEPL

-125 FEHQLEAINFGLEH
+125 FEHQLEAINFGLDK

-185 KKEIAKFSTE
+185 KKEIQKFSTE

-209 IRYRPMDKRAE
+209 TRYRSMDKRAQ
-220 QLRNPIEEFFVIT
+220 QLKDPIEEFFVIT
-233 NIESLR
+233 NLESLR

-249 SENSFGMIAF
+249 SSNKFGMIAF

-272 GTNLLKLDAPFKI
+272 GTNLLKLEAPFKI

-305 TENDQSTLTTY
+305 TGNDNSILTNY

-327 NAQVIG
+327 NNQVIG
-333 FKNLEVLQEEISN
+333 FKNLDVLQEVIKS

-360 PPKTVTIELLELE
+360 PPKTVTLELLEPE

-395 LKSAN
+395 LKTSS

-405 TRLRQATAC
+405 TRLRQASAC
-414 PSLLTTQNICSVKV
+414 PSILTTQPVSSCKV
-428 ERCVELISEL
+428 DRCLELVQEL

-459 AKLGQFRYSINT
+459 AKLREFRFSVNT
-471 GDTPDAIVGNNVDR
+471 GDVSDSVVASNVAR
-485 FQNDPNEQ
+485 FQDDPNEQ
-493 VFAGTWGKVGTGWTL
+493 VFIGTWGKVGTGWTL
-508 NAASYLICLDTP
+508 NSASYLICLDTP
-520 YTAAMFDQGTDRVW
+520 YTAAMFDQGTDRIW
-534 RVNNERPAFI
+534 RVNNTRPAFI
-544 TVLECKDTIDER
+544 TVLMCKDTIDER

-562 HKKELGEYLVDGV
+562 TKKELGEYLVDGK
-575 EFSGT
+575 EPDNFCNT
-580 TSSKLDDELRAIIR
+580 KLDDELRAILR

>member
-1 MFSETPII
+1 MIHIT
-9 SVISFIETWEVLFI
+9 
-23 VYISEISPPKKISGL
+23 EISPPQKISGL
-38 SSICVAFDYNPY
+38 SSICVTFDFNQY
-50 IVDSLKTI
+50 IVDALKTI

-67 KVWEFPVCYLGRL
+67 NVWEFPICYLNRL
-80 LDNLTFLDEIQLKLL
+80 LDSLTFLDEIQLRLL
-95 DTPESGQF
+95 DTPESGEFHFGRQF
-103 RQGQLFQEPL
+103 NLEPL
-113 SEIEKVSFKMKP
+113 SETEEVSFKMKP
-125 FEHQLEAINFGLEH
+125 FEHQLEAINYGLTH

-195 SAVVLGEYTTRTGT
+195 SAVVLGEHITRTGSV
-209 IRYRPMDKRAE
+209 RYKSMDKRAE
-220 QLRNPIEEFFVIT
+220 QLRDPIDEFFVIT
-233 NIESLR
+233 NLESLR

-249 SENSFGMIAF
+249 SSNKFGMIAF

-272 GTNLLKLDAPFKI
+272 GTNLLKLEAPFKV

-305 TENDQSTLTTY
+305 TGNDQSILTTY
-316 KSQYCNFGGFK
+316 KSQYCNFGGIRDS
-327 NAQVIG
+327 QVIG
-333 FKNLEVLQEEISN
+333 FKNLEVLQEEIQS

-360 PPKTVTIELLELE
+360 PPKTVTLELLEP
-373 DDQRKFYEA
+373 DDAQRKFYEA

-414 PSLLTTQNICSVKV
+414 PSLLTTQKV
-428 ERCVELISEL
+428 PSCKVDRCVELIQEL

-454 LNELA
+454 INELA
-459 AKLGQFRYSINT
+459 TKLGQFRFSVNT
-471 GDTPDAIVGNNVDR
+471 GDVPDGVVARNVDK
-485 FQNDPNEQ
+485 FQDDPNEQ
-493 VFAGTWGKVGTGWTL
+493 VFIGTWGKVGTGWTL
-508 NAASYLICLDTP
+508 NAASYLICIDTP
-520 YTAAMFDQGTDRVW
+520 YTAAMFDQGTDRIW
-534 RVNNERPAFI
+534 RVNNTRPAFI
-544 TVLECKDTIDER
+544 TVLLCKETIDER

-562 HKKELGEYLVDGV
+562 TKKELGEYLVDGV
-575 EFSGT
+575 EFNSAT
-580 TSSKLDDELRAIIR
+580 NSRLDDELRAILR

>member
-1 MFSETPII
+1 MVKI
-9 SVISFIETWEVLFI
+9 
-23 VYISEISPPKKISGL
+23 YEISPPQKISGL
-38 SSICVAFDYNPY
+38 SSLIVQFDYNEY
-50 IVDSLKTI
+50 IVDSIKTI
-58 PTYYYHKKD
+58 PTAHYHKKE
-67 KVWEFPVCYLGRL
+67 KVWELPVCYLGRL
-80 LDNLTFLDEIQLKLL
+80 LDSLTFLDEIQLKLL
-95 DTPESGQF
+95 DTPENGEITF
-103 RQGQLFQEPL
+103 NKKYNLEPL
-113 SEIEKVSFKMKP
+113 TETEKISFKMKP
-125 FEHQLEAINFGLEH
+125 FEHQLEAINFGLDK

-164 RRGIIDHCFIICGVN
+164 RRGVIDHCFIICGVN

-185 KKEIAKFSTE
+185 KKEIQKFSTE
-195 SAVVLGEYTTRTGT
+195 SAIVLGEYVTRNGT
-209 IRYRPMDKRAE
+209 IRYRSMDKRAQ
-220 QLRNPIEEFFVIT
+220 QLKDPIEEFFVIT
-233 NIESLR
+233 NLESLR
-239 DDRIIEAFKK
+239 DDRIIEAFKTSTNK
-249 SENSFGMIAF
+249 FGMIAF
-259 DEAHKAATKTSQQ
+259 DEAHKAATKSSQQ

-305 TENDQSTLTTY
+305 TGNEAATLTNY

-327 NAQVIG
+327 NTQVIG
-333 FKNLEVLQEEISN
+333 FKNLEVLQEEIKA

-360 PPKTVTIELLELE
+360 PPKTVTLEVLE
-373 DDQRKFYEA
+373 PDDDQRKFYDA

-395 LKSAN
+395 LKTSS

-414 PSLLTTQNICSVKV
+414 PSLLTTQQVSNCKID
-428 ERCVELISEL
+428 RCVELIEEL

-459 AKLGQFRYSINT
+459 AKLGEFRYSINT
-471 GDTPDAIVGNNVDR
+471 GDVPDAVVADNVSR
-485 FQNDPNEQ
+485 FQEDPKEQ

-508 NAASYLICLDTP
+508 NSASYLICLDTP
-520 YTAAMFDQGTDRVW
+520 YTAAMFDQGTDRIW

-544 TVLECKDTIDER
+544 TVLLCSDTIDER

-562 HKKELGEYLVDGV
+562 TKKELGEYLVDGV
-575 EFSGT
+575 EFSGQLN
-580 TSSKLDDELRAIIR
+580 SKLEDALREIIR